1 MPEVRLS
8 PAALRKLDEAFDY
21 IGTTLASPLAAQKT
35 VDAVLDGLKVL
46 ERFPEIGPLVSSRL
60 GNVPERFAKTRF
72 IVCGS
77 YNAVYEYDG
86 DAVEV
91 LALYHGL
98 EDVFGRL
105 LGEIR

>member
-1 MPEVRLS
+1 MPEVTLS

-21 IGTTLASPLAAQKT
+21 IGTTPASPLAAQKT

-77 YNAVYEYDG
+77 YNAPSMTTTAMRSRCSRCITG
-86 DAVEV
+86 WKMF
-91 LALYHGL
+91 L
-98 EDVFGRL
+98 EGC
-105 LGEIR
+105 